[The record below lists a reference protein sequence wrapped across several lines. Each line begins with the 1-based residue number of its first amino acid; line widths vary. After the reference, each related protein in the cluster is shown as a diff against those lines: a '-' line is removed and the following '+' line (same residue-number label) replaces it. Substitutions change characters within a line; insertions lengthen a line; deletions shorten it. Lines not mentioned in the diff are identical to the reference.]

1 MARKAKNIKV
11 TACHDI
17 IFNEFKKFEDP
28 RAIFSIKL
36 TDILMASLSVFSLK
50 CPSLLNFEKY
60 FSQGKRMS
68 ENIMT
73 LFRLEKIPS
82 DTQLREVLDK
92 VDYLQYRQIFK
103 NLFSY
108 LQRAKT
114 LEFFEFMKINNNPYY
129 LIAADGSG
137 YFRSEKIR
145 CDDCLVSEHF
155 DAEGRMSIKYGHNM
169 LAASVVHPDRR
180 EVISL
185 YPEAIVRQDGNSK
198 NDSEQASFKRFLNN
212 FNEDHPKLKV
222 IFILDALYA
231 NGPIIRLLREYKYE
245 FIIAVKDSKSLLY
258 MLVDDGLKSGETK
271 LCERQYQHGEKVIKT
286 TKLNFK
292 YRNNIRLHQDKDTPY
307 INFAE
312 VIEFTSWVDSKGKE
326 QTKKQRFSF
335 ITDIKITNNNVEK
348 LCTGGRTRWKIENET
363 FNTLKNRGYHF
374 EHNYGHGEKNL
385 SYNFIMSMFLAF
397 LVDQIQEISCLSFR
411 KLVKYLSTRSSI
423 WEKLKGCLELE
434 KIADWDD
441 FYKRIIDDIEEHR
454 GLNTS

>member
-17 IFNEFKKFEDP
+17 IFNEFKRFKDP
-28 RAIFSIKL
+28 RPIFSIKL

-60 FSQGKRMS
+60 FSQGTRVS

-92 VDYLQYRQIFK
+92 VDHFQYRQIFK

-137 YFRSEKIR
+137 YFRSEKVR

-155 DAEGRMSIKYGHNM
+155 DSEGKMSIKYGHNM
-169 LAASVVHPDRR
+169 LAASVVHPDRK

-198 NDSEQASFKRFLNN
+198 NDSEQTGFRRFLKN
-212 FNEDHPKLKV
+212 FNEDHPKLKA

-245 FIIAVKDSKSLLY
+245 FIIAVKESKSLLY
-258 MLVDDGLKSGETK
+258 MLVNDGLESGETK
-271 LCERQYQHGEKVIKT
+271 LFERQYEHGEKIIKT

-292 YRNNIRLHQDKDTPY
+292 YRNNVRLQQGEDTPY

-312 VIEFTSWVDSKGKE
+312 VTEFTSWIDSKGKE
-326 QTKKQRFSF
+326 QSKKQRFSF

-411 KLVKYLSTRSSI
+411 KLVKYMSSRSST
-423 WEKLKGCLELE
+423 WEKLRACLELE
-434 KIADWDD
+434 KLAGWDD